1 MKKNSNKYLK
11 ERVKD
16 IEVEKKSISK
26 LMSEM
31 ADTGFQGRKI
41 GEAVNIWER
50 MIKDKN
56 VTIFM
61 GLAGSMS
68 TTGQWRL
75 IKWLMENRFIDV
87 LVSTGANISED
98 IQDSLHGYYK
108 GHWIVDDA
116 DLLKNNIF
124 RYYDVFTDGLKYR
137 RMTELIRDFINSLK
151 DGYPYSSREFC
162 QEFGKFQLRKNID
175 SLLSTAYRKNI
186 PVYSPAI
193 MDSEYGIAAVIS
205 RRWDKRNI
213 VVDQMK
219 DFEELAKI
227 GEKSKKTGVIYIG
240 GGVPKD
246 TIQLI
251 TAIVSILKGEKLEFP
266 HSYAIQ
272 ITTDSPQWGG
282 LCLSKFSNI
291 IVANE
296 KIKKAKDIKVGD
308 KLLTTDNKGNI
319 TTTEVKKVLKRKINN
334 GETICIIK
342 IEDNRVKCGGVGVT
356 KGKISGHK
364 VHLVVTEDH
373 LVFTQRG
380 WVKAKELTLED
391 RVLKITQYDKIS
403 FDRENKIPSH
413 LIDYLFR
420 SGKDN
425 PSAGKTG
432 AQNPFFG
439 KTHSKATR
447 EYLSSLKTGKTWE
460 ELFGEE
466 KAKELRKKYKETMGG
481 ERNPS
486 WAGGTSWEPY
496 NKEFWEVRKKVL
508 QKDSYKCRICGITEK
523 ESLQKY
529 KQYLCV
535 HHIDYNKKNSN
546 FDNLV
551 TLCISCHGKTIF
563 PQYRESW
570 KEKLITAVDK
580 DCPEFLPIKEIV
592 VYKNKRQIVGCLHGN
607 EVYDFICEPYHRFF
621 ADWILI
627 HNSGCTFEEAVS
639 WGKITKKDNDKAVC
653 YCDAT
658 IALPIILNALNEK
671 IQKDGAGKF
680 KRKAPD
686 FSWLLKK

>member
-1 MKKNSNKYLK
+1 
-11 ERVKD
+11 V
-16 IEVEKKSISK
+16 
-26 LMSEM
+26 
-31 ADTGFQGRKI
+31 
-41 GEAVNIWER
+41 
-50 MIKDKN
+50 
-56 VTIFM
+56 
-61 GLAGSMS
+61 
-68 TTGQWRL
+68 
-75 IKWLMENRFIDV
+75 
-87 LVSTGANISED
+87 
-98 IQDSLHGYYK
+98 
-108 GHWIVDDA
+108 
-116 DLLKNNIF
+116 
-124 RYYDVFTDGLKYR
+124 
-137 RMTELIRDFINSLK
+137 
-151 DGYPYSSREFC
+151 
-162 QEFGKFQLRKNID
+162 
-175 SLLSTAYRKNI
+175 
-186 PVYSPAI
+186 
-193 MDSEYGIAAVIS
+193 IA
-205 RRWDKRNI
+205 RRWDKKNV

-219 DFEELAKI
+219 DFDELAKI

-334 GETICIIK
+334 GETICVIK
-342 IEDNRVKCGGVGVT
+342 IEDNRVKCGGAGVT
-356 KGKISGHK
+356 EGKISGHK

-403 FDRENKIPSH
+403 FDRENKIPFH

-570 KEKLITAVDK
+570 KEKLITAVNK
-580 DCPEFLPIKEIV
+580 DCPEFLPIKEII

-671 IQKDGAGKF
+671 IKKDGAGKF